1 MRSRRRVLGMT
12 WTGKTSKEPS
22 CHRVRY
28 RNQSDLRSASA
39 GRPWVQVREPD
50 GGCRPSRRS
59 RTTPC
64 PSARPRPHTHTGPPA
79 RRTQQPAQR
88 SDPPHPTPHR
98 PPTHISTTGTR
109 ATYGGKSE
117 SRSPL
122 TKANDL
128 RLCRDV
134 TVSNVCP
141 RRCPVGGRV
150 VGSHRSSAKSESQ
163 SSAIVAGGIDARQ
176 RNRGAF
182 ERHKQKNGAS
192 SRIRRCSTATH
203 TAGVRSTRPRSCPTS
218 PGRRSSARLPADP
231 GSFPDPVG
239 EVEGPTETQIRVFR
253 HGACGTST
261 ITVWRITRES
271 SGTAALP
278 RLYSAPERAECV
290 ATARLFETIG
300 GWRSGVGAELAAHSG
315 KPTGCERASSTPPG
329 RAWRTGT
336 APRLDARAVVWL
348 PRLYRTLQSTP
359 RRSKGVPARG
369 T

>member
-1 MRSRRRVLGMT
+1 MSCAGSPSGRNSVVVILGKARPDENDQQGVGRNCSAHGWITPYGSQGTPRTCSRIPTRSTRRFLGMA
-12 WTGKTSKEPS
+12 WTGNTSKEPS
-22 CHRVRY
+22 CHRVWYRY
-28 RNQSDLRSASA
+28 QSDLRSASA

-59 RTTPC
+59 RNAMPLGPATPTH
-64 PSARPRPHTHTGPPA
+64 PHRPTGPAHP
-79 RRTQQPAQR
+79 TTSTAQR
-88 SDPPHPTPHR
+88 PAPPDATSPT

-150 VGSHRSSAKSESQ
+150 VGSHRSPAKSESQ

-218 PGRRSSARLPADP
+218 RGRRSSARLAADP

-239 EVEGPTETQIRVFR
+239 EVEEPTGTQIRVFR
-253 HGACGTST
+253 HGPAGLRQSPCG
-261 ITVWRITRES
+261 
-271 SGTAALP
+271 G
-278 RLYSAPERAECV
+278 
-290 ATARLFETIG
+290 
-300 GWRSGVGAELAAHSG
+300 
-315 KPTGCERASSTPPG
+315 
-329 RAWRTGT
+329 
-336 APRLDARAVVWL
+336 
-348 PRLYRTLQSTP
+348 
-359 RRSKGVPARG
+359 
-369 T
+369 